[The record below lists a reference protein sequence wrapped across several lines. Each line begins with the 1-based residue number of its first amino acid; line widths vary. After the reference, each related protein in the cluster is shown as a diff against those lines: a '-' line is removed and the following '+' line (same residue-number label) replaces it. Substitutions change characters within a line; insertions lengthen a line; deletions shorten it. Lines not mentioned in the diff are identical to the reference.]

1 MVAFLFVQLQ
11 YVTYIVN
18 QEQKDLDQLRLQVQ
32 NKTESQIQQLSQQVE
47 EQKDFTVYQIA
58 GTFTL
63 IACLITIFHMV
74 SHLRQLHEPFV
85 QRKILAILWMSPI
98 YSVTSFMSL
107 LLPKME
113 GYLSI
118 IKDFYEA
125 YVIYTFLSFLIA
137 VLGRGNRDVVVGLL
151 ARHASHLPTPAKCL
165 RRYYDPPPETSDQAK
180 ANAVLMECQICA
192 MQFVLVRPLTSILS
206 FLVYALTVEE
216 QNTESQSAAAY
227 FLSPNFAIAMIENV
241 SVFFAFSGLLKFYH
255 AVAEDLAWLQ
265 PFNKF
270 LAIKG
275 IVFLTF
281 WQGMAISIIV
291 HLDGHIDDDS
301 PSKSH
306 DQAAAIQNLLIC
318 VEMLFFSLAH
328 WCVFPTEEWEPNY
341 RPRLLARPG
350 FGLRDFAKDVRVIM
364 RSGQQ
369 QGAVPLPQDEPN
381 GLDLPSTDF
390 ENDENHGG
398 RMMNMQDQSF
408 TESGSDSGILV
419 EREWDLG
426 RSKESKSEEDATDVE
441 LL

>member
-192 MQFVLVRPLTSILS
+192 MPFVLVRPLTSIIS
-206 FLVYALTVEE
+206 FW
-216 QNTESQSAAAY
+216 S
-227 FLSPNFAIAMIENV
+227 M
-241 SVFFAFSGLLKFYH
+241 
-255 AVAEDLAWLQ
+255 
-265 PFNKF
+265 
-270 LAIKG
+270 
-275 IVFLTF
+275 
-281 WQGMAISIIV
+281 
-291 HLDGHIDDDS
+291 HL
-301 PSKSH
+301 
-306 DQAAAIQNLLIC
+306 
-318 VEMLFFSLAH
+318 
-328 WCVFPTEEWEPNY
+328 
-341 RPRLLARPG
+341 R
-350 FGLRDFAKDVRVIM
+350 
-364 RSGQQ
+364 
-369 QGAVPLPQDEPN
+369 
-381 GLDLPSTDF
+381 
-390 ENDENHGG
+390 
-398 RMMNMQDQSF
+398 
-408 TESGSDSGILV
+408 
-419 EREWDLG
+419 
-426 RSKESKSEEDATDVE
+426 
-441 LL
+441 